1 VEDFWAIKTA
11 LFYTTNETGLLNKRF
26 LICSKNI
33 QISTGGIL
41 LNDKKVGIVFSFIFG
56 SLTLLTV
63 LILLIF
69 SFFGEEIIEFLKDGF
84 SEHY

>member
-1 VEDFWAIKTA
+1 MRSCW
-11 LFYTTNETGLLNKRF
+11 
-26 LICSKNI
+26 KNGI
-33 QISTGGIL
+33 GGIL